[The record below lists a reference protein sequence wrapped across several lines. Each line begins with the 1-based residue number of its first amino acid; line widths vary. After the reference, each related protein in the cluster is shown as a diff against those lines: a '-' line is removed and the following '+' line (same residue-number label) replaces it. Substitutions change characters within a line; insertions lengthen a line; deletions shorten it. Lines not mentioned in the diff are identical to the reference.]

1 MSLGPLFGLA
11 PSPISVV
18 PGGTA
23 ATSGLAWARRVL
35 AFPALGWPARRDVL
49 CWGHGLRH
57 FPGFLSLGARLDAV
71 DPAREPVPFGA
82 PVTSGLSF
90 DSRLV
95 AVSAEAA
102 GLGLGLGLGEF
113 LLVIGPSSF
122 FSGLGRQRDSLFLAF
137 LRCCPFSASFL
148 FGIVC
153 SRARLFL
160 LASSLGAMVSI
171 DKKLSFRMV
180 YPATICPTLP
190 RTLPWRPWRTWAV
203 PGGALKRRRAT
214 WGWTSTRPGAG
225 RAGITISQCACWAGH
240 SCWTCSRNGGEKMPR
255 ITRPQVY
262 RVVREMLPREQFEP
276 DELLLWLA
284 DTQLRNER
292 ARRSHAKRP
301 AALRTSPDTPGHP
314 SLNRRCNT
322 KLKPR

>member
-1 MSLGPLFGLA
+1 MSLGLLLGFA
-11 PSPISVV
+11 PPPISVV

-23 ATSGLAWARRVL
+23 LTSGLAWARRVL
-35 AFPALGWPARRDVL
+35 AVPALGWPARRDVL

-102 GLGLGLGLGEF
+102 GLGLGEF

-122 FSGLGRQRDSLFLAF
+122 FSGLGRQGDSLFFAF

-160 LASSLGAMVSI
+160 LASSLGSIVSI
-171 DKKLSFRMV
+171 NEKLSFRMV
-180 YPATICPTLP
+180 YPRP
-190 RTLPWRPWRTWAV
+190 RGDRQ
-203 PGGALKRRRAT
+203 GKF
-214 WGWTSTRPGAG
+214 
-225 RAGITISQCACWAGH
+225 
-240 SCWTCSRNGGEKMPR
+240 PR
-255 ITRPQVY
+255 ILE
-262 RVVREMLPREQFEP
+262 REARHPGK
-276 DELLLWLA
+276 LW
-284 DTQLRNER
+284 
-292 ARRSHAKRP
+292 
-301 AALRTSPDTPGHP
+301 G
-314 SLNRRCNT
+314 
-322 KLKPR
+322 

>member
-1 MSLGPLFGLA
+1 MSLGPLLGLP
-11 PSPISVV
+11 PSPIFVV
-18 PGGTA
+18 PVGTA

-49 CWGHGLRH
+49 CWGYGLRH

-102 GLGLGLGLGEF
+102 GLGLGEF

-122 FSGLGRQRDSLFLAF
+122 FSGLGRQRDSLFFAF

-160 LASSLGAMVSI
+160 LASSLGAMVGI
-171 DKKLSFRMV
+171 DKKLSFRML
-180 YPATICPTLP
+180 YPATTCPTLP
-190 RTLPWRPWRTWAV
+190 KTQCWRPWRTWAV
-203 PGGALKRRRAT
+203 PGGALNRSSRRKRVT
-214 WGWTSTRPGAG
+214 WGWTNTRPGVG
-225 RAGITISQCACWAGH
+225 PAGIT
-240 SCWTCSRNGGEKMPR
+240 T
-255 ITRPQVY
+255 
-262 RVVREMLPREQFEP
+262 
-276 DELLLWLA
+276 
-284 DTQLRNER
+284 
-292 ARRSHAKRP
+292 
-301 AALRTSPDTPGHP
+301 
-314 SLNRRCNT
+314 
-322 KLKPR
+322 

>member
-35 AFPALGWPARRDVL
+35 AVPALGWPARRDVL

-102 GLGLGLGLGEF
+102 GLGLGEF

-122 FSGLGRQRDSLFLAF
+122 FSGLGRQGDSLFFAF

-160 LASSLGAMVSI
+160 LDSSLGSIVSI
-171 DKKLSFRMV
+171 NQKLSFRMV
-180 YPATICPTLP
+180 YPATICPMLP
-190 RTLPWRPWRTWAV
+190 RTLPWRRWPTWAV
-203 PGGALKRRRAT
+203 PGGALKRSLRRRRAT

-225 RAGITISQCACWAGH
+225 RAGITTWPCACW
-240 SCWTCSRNGGEKMPR
+240 
-255 ITRPQVY
+255 
-262 RVVREMLPREQFEP
+262 LEP
-276 DELLLWLA
+276 F
-284 DTQLRNER
+284 
-292 ARRSHAKRP
+292 S
-301 AALRTSPDTPGHP
+301 
-314 SLNRRCNT
+314 
-322 KLKPR
+322 